1 MKKKSVLV
9 WNLKRTKIGKY
20 FYEWFN
26 NGIRGR
32 KYSENINNN
41 NNNKVYISLKLGIT
55 FVMRNNVKEEKCT
68 FYKIVMI

>member
-1 MKKKSVLV
+1 M
-9 WNLKRTKIGKY
+9 
-20 FYEWFN
+20 
-26 NGIRGR
+26 NGSIMGGGIQGR